1 MSFLGSAAGVSEAE
15 AGGGGGGETFGPSSF
30 LEKDFVDLAE
40 EEAFFATAV
49 AATAEATGAAW

>member
-1 MSFLGSAAGVSEAE
+1 MSFLGSAAGVSEAG
-15 AGGGGGGETFGPSSF
+15 AGGGGGGETVGPSSF
-30 LEKDFVDLAE
+30 L